1 MREGEVT
8 SNPPKVT
15 PILMARWSFRVGG
28 LTLILLLGSLACYS
42 QKNVGWAAP
51 DKYNI
56 DVKHTVLG
64 LPHWLVINRWEVRGT
79 PPPVHQLPD
88 GGVYRRGWHVNPI
101 RLVVATLLWAVTAA
115 ILLWISSVVSPPA
128 AYWPYGVALG
138 LAAVIGAAMP
148 TGATGPTWISPASIL
163 GLLAVILVV
172 AAVLGRSYWYASATG
187 IASMILLWASSRI
200 ADVLGNHFLYG
211 PPGEDDLMAAAMF
224 IPAALIIALAA
235 TFCSR
240 SMAARARHN

>member
-1 MREGEVT
+1 M
-8 SNPPKVT
+8 
-15 PILMARWSFRVGG
+15 
-28 LTLILLLGSLACYS
+28 
-42 QKNVGWAAP
+42 GWAAP

-115 ILLWISSVVSPPA
+115 FLLWISSVVSPPA

-172 AAVLGRSYWYASATG
+172 AAVLGRSYWYASAEPVRKPPEAVANLIVRVTG
-187 IASMILLWASSRI
+187 NVIDKGMPSTVLAGVKVLLHKKNGQWLVTDAEGEPVR
-200 ADVLGNHFLYG
+200 
-211 PPGEDDLMAAAMF
+211 PGKN
-224 IPAALIIALAA
+224 
-235 TFCSR
+235 R
-240 SMAARARHN
+240 